1 EIVMGFDAGGA
12 ADQGLKPGLQGFAVG
27 LMDDGSG
34 ELTGQEFTLAQE
46 MLGARMYAY
55 SDVDTTNFA
64 VSALTRSL
72 DETVALW
79 ARYIREPAYRD
90 SDVERERAMALS
102 GLQQALVNPDSIAG
116 SVFGH
121 LIYGPD
127 HAYGAPLAG
136 RAETIASF
144 SRDDAVAFHQ
154 RFIRPDNA
162 VIFAAGDA
170 EFDVLM
176 GMLEKS
182 FGDWRAPARPRGDKT
197 LAPDAAQTAPRVV
210 LVDKPG
216 AIQSVIRVGQAA
228 PDGLDPRNFDLDLL
242 NGVLG
247 GGFTARLNMNL
258 REQKGWT
265 YGANSYVSDAVGPQV
280 FAVST
285 SVQTDRTAD
294 ALAEIARELNEIGGT
309 RAATQAELDLYRR
322 GEVLTLPDRFET
334 NRAMV
339 GYLSHVNRFQRPYDW
354 ITTLPD
360 RYAAVTPETVTRA
373 AAILN
378 PQAMTWVI
386 VGDLSKIEAGV

>member
-1 EIVMGFDAGGA
+1 
-12 ADQGLKPGLQGFAVG
+12 
-27 LMDDGSG
+27 
-34 ELTGQEFTLAQE
+34 
-46 MLGARMYAY
+46 
-55 SDVDTTNFA
+55 
-64 VSALTRSL
+64 
-72 DETVALW
+72 
-79 ARYIREPAYRD
+79 
-90 SDVERERAMALS
+90 
-102 GLQQALVNPDSIAG
+102 
-116 SVFGH
+116 
-121 LIYGPD
+121 
-127 HAYGAPLAG
+127 
-136 RAETIASF
+136 ASF

-182 FGDWRAPARPRGDKT
+182 FGDWRAPARPRGEKT
-197 LAPDAAQTAPRVV
+197 LAPVAAQTAPRVV

-285 SVQTDRTAD
+285 SVQTDRTAE
-294 ALAEIARELNEIGGT
+294 ALAEIARELNDISGARPT
-309 RAATQAELDLYRR
+309 TAEELELYRR
-322 GEVLTLPDRFET
+322 GEALTLPDRFET
-334 NRAMV
+334 NNAMV
-339 GYLSHVNRFQRPYDW
+339 GYLRYIDRFDHPYAW
-354 ITTLPD
+354 LTTLPD
-360 RYAAVTPETVTRA
+360 RYAAATPETVTA
-373 AAILN
+373 AAAMLA
-378 PQAMTWVI
+378 PSAMTWVV
-386 VGDLSKIEAGV
+386 VGDLSKIEAGVRAASLGEVEVWDAEGNRLR